1 MVDTSAGEK
10 TPFERTEITL
20 FISISSSFAHSS
32 ISSLKGF
39 ASPRING
46 VPVDEKNNGSSS
58 KLTFFIPSIAAPKD
72 VVL

>member
-46 VPVDEKNNGSSS
+46 VPVDV
-58 KLTFFIPSIAAPKD
+58 SIYAG
-72 VVL
+72 